1 LFKSFEA
8 EVREFAGAG
17 FGENLKR
24 IIMKKLL
31 IFKILLVILMVIY
44 GCSVGPDYK
53 RPDAPVP
60 SSFKELKGWRQALPR
75 DQEIKTKWW
84 EAFGDP
90 ILNSLEEQVNVSNQS
105 IALAESQYR
114 QAQALVQLAR
124 ANYFPTVNA
133 EAAYTRSQPAGN
145 TSDTVNQHQVS
156 LNAAWEVDLWG
167 RVRRQVES
175 SKASA
180 EASFADLQAMRL
192 SMQTELAL
200 NYFQLRIL
208 DDQKKNLED
217 AVEAYSKALELTQ
230 NRYRAGVVAKADV
243 AAAQTQLK
251 SAQALAIGVGIQ
263 RAQLEHAIAILT
275 GKPPADFSL
284 TPVIFIQQQIRIPV
298 VIPSDLLERRP
309 DIASAERK
317 MAAAN
322 AQIGV
327 AKAAY
332 YPTLSLSGS
341 LGYAST
347 ELASLF
353 TSPSFFW
360 ALGPTALSATLFD
373 GGARKAQT
381 EQAMAAYD
389 GTVAFY
395 RQTVLTGFQDVEDNL
410 AALRILD
417 EEAQSQELAVKSAR
431 ESVILTT
438 NQYKAGIVS
447 YLNVVTV
454 QTIALTN
461 ERAVISISG
470 QRLNAAVLLVK
481 ALGGGWSV
489 PKAHGVNQ
497 K

>member
-1 LFKSFEA
+1 M
-8 EVREFAGAG
+8 
-17 FGENLKR
+17 

-31 IFKILLVILMVIY
+31 IFKILLVILTVIS

-75 DQEIKTKWW
+75 DQEIRTKWW

-90 ILNSLEEQVNVSNQS
+90 ILNSLAEQVNVSNQS

-124 ANYFPTVNA
+124 ANYFPTV
-133 EAAYTRSQPAGN
+133 AAGASYTRSLPPGGGGTYSAV
-145 TSDTVNQHQVS
+145 DQHQVS

-175 SKASA
+175 SAATA

-192 SMQTELAL
+192 SMQAELAL

-208 DDQKKNLED
+208 DAQKKNLEE
-217 AVEAYSKALELTQ
+217 AVGAYGKALELTQ
-230 NRYRAGVVAKADV
+230 NRYNAGVAAKADV

-251 SAQALAIGVGIQ
+251 STQAQAIDVGVQ

-284 TPVIFIQQQIRIPV
+284 PSVTYVSPQIKIPV
-298 VIPSDLLERRP
+298 ALPSDLLERRP

-332 YPTLSLSGS
+332 YPSISLSGS
-341 LGYAST
+341 LGYLSA
-347 ELASLF
+347 ELATLF

-360 ALGPTALSATLFD
+360 ALGPMTLAATLFD

-417 EEAQSQELAVKSAR
+417 EEAQMQEQAVNSAH
-431 ESVILTT
+431 ESVTLTT
-438 NQYKAGIVS
+438 NQYRAGIVS

-454 QTIALTN
+454 QTIALAN
-461 ERAVISISG
+461 ERAAIAISG

-481 ALGGGWSV
+481 ALGGGWST
-489 PKAHGVNQ
+489 PEAPSVNQ

>member
-1 LFKSFEA
+1 MFLS
-8 EVREFAGAG
+8 V
-17 FGENLKR
+17 L
-24 IIMKKLL
+24 
-31 IFKILLVILMVIY
+31 LLVIS
-44 GCSVGPDYK
+44 GCAVGPDYK

-60 SSFKELKGWRQALPR
+60 SSFKELKGWREALPR
-75 DQEIKTKWW
+75 DQEIRTKWW
-84 EAFGDP
+84 EAFGDS
-90 ILNSLEEQVNVSNQS
+90 ILNTLAEQVNDVSNQS

-124 ANYFPTVNA
+124 ANYFPTV
-133 EAAYTRSQPAGN
+133 AAGASYTRSGGPADAGY
-145 TSDTVNQHQVS
+145 STVDQHQVS

-167 RVRRQVES
+167 KVRRQVES
-175 SKASA
+175 STATA

-192 SMQTELAL
+192 SMQAELAL
-200 NYFQLRIL
+200 NYFQLRTL
-208 DDQKKNLED
+208 DAQKQNLEE
-217 AVEAYSKALELTQ
+217 AVGAYGKALDLTQ
-230 NRYRAGVVAKADV
+230 NRYTAGVAAKADV

-251 SAQALAIGVGIQ
+251 STQAQAIDVGVQ

-284 TPVIFIQQQIRIPV
+284 APVTFAPPQIKIPV
-298 VIPSDLLERRP
+298 GIPSDLLERRP

-332 YPTLSLSGS
+332 YPSLSLSGS
-341 LGYAST
+341 LGYASAD
-347 ELASLF
+347 LASLF

-360 ALGPTALSATLFD
+360 ALGPMTLAATLFD
-373 GGARKAQT
+373 AGARKAQT

-417 EEAQSQELAVKSAR
+417 EEAQMQEQAVNSAH
-431 ESVILTT
+431 ESVTLTT
-438 NQYKAGIVS
+438 NQYRAGFVS
-447 YLNVVTV
+447 YLNVVTA

-461 ERAVISISG
+461 ERAAITIGG
-470 QRLNAAVLLVK
+470 QRLTAAVLLVK

-489 PKAHGVNQ
+489 PETPGGNQ

>member
-1 LFKSFEA
+1 
-8 EVREFAGAG
+8 
-17 FGENLKR
+17 
-24 IIMKKLL
+24 MKKLFVL
-31 IFKILLVILMVIY
+31 KILLVLLMVIS

-53 RPDAPVP
+53 RPDASVP

-75 DQEIKTKWW
+75 DQEIRTNWW
-84 EAFGDP
+84 ETFDDP
-90 ILNSLEEQVNVSNQS
+90 LLNSLEEQVSVSNQS

-114 QAQALVQLAR
+114 QAQALAQLAR

-133 EAAYTRSQPAGN
+133 GAAYTHSLPAGN
-145 TSDTVNQHQVS
+145 TSGAIDQHQVS

-175 SKASA
+175 SKASS

-192 SMQTELAL
+192 SMQAELAL
-200 NYFQLRIL
+200 NYFQLRTL
-208 DDQKKNLED
+208 DAQKKNLEQ
-217 AVEAYSKALELTQ
+217 AVAAYGKALELTQ

-251 SAQALAIGVGIQ
+251 SAQAQAIDVGIQ

-275 GKPPADFSL
+275 GKPPANFSL
-284 TPVIFIQQQIRIPV
+284 TPVTFVVPQIKIPV
-298 VIPSDLLERRP
+298 GIPSDLLERRP

-327 AKAAY
+327 AQAAY

-360 ALGPTALSATLFD
+360 ALGPTALAATLFD

-381 EQAMAAYD
+381 EQAKAAYD

-417 EEAQSQELAVKSAR
+417 EEAQSQELAVKSAQ

-461 ERAVISISG
+461 ERSAINISG
-470 QRLNAAVLLVK
+470 QRLNAAILLVK
-481 ALGGGWSV
+481 ALGGGWSA
-489 PKAHGVNQ
+489 PEAHRINPAILNSPAPSWEENAP
-497 K
+497 

>member
-1 LFKSFEA
+1 
-8 EVREFAGAG
+8 
-17 FGENLKR
+17 
-24 IIMKKLL
+24 MKKLL
-31 IFKILLVILMVIY
+31 ICKILLVILMVIS
-44 GCSVGPDYK
+44 GCAVGPDYK
-53 RPDAPVP
+53 RPDAPMP
-60 SSFKELKGWRQALPR
+60 TSFKELQGWREALPR
-75 DQEIKTKWW
+75 DQEIRAKWW

-90 ILNSLEEQVNVSNQS
+90 VLNSLAEQVNVSNQS

-124 ANYFPTVNA
+124 ANYFPTVGA
-133 EAAYTRSQPAGN
+133 GAAFTRSGDNLGAG
-145 TSDTVNQHQVS
+145 NQHQVS

-167 RVRRQVES
+167 KVRRQVES
-175 SKASA
+175 SSASA
-180 EASFADLQAMRL
+180 AASFADLQAMRL

-200 NYFQLRIL
+200 NYFQLRTL
-208 DDQKKNLED
+208 DAQKKNLDE
-217 AVEAYSKALELTQ
+217 AVEAYGKALELTQ
-230 NRYRAGVVAKADV
+230 NRYKAGVVAKADV
-243 AAAQTQLK
+243 AVAQTQLK
-251 SAQALAIGVGIQ
+251 STQAQAIDVGVQ
-263 RAQLEHAIAILT
+263 RAQLEHALAILT

-284 TPVIFIQQQIRIPV
+284 QPVIFVMPQIKIPV
-298 VIPSDLLERRP
+298 GIPSDLLECRP

-332 YPTLSLSGS
+332 FPSLTLSGS
-341 LGYAST
+341 LGYASA

-353 TSPSFFW
+353 TAPSFFW
-360 ALGPTALSATLFD
+360 ALGPMALAATLFD

-395 RQTVLTGFQDVEDNL
+395 RQTVLSGFQDVEDNL

-417 EEAQSQELAVKSAR
+417 EEAQLQEQAVNSAH
-431 ESVILTT
+431 ESVTLMT
-438 NQYKAGIVS
+438 NQYRSGIVS

-461 ERAVISISG
+461 ERAAISISG
-470 QRLNAAVLLVK
+470 QRLSAAVLLVK
-481 ALGGGWSV
+481 ALGGGWSAPDTSV
-489 PKAHGVNQ
+489 AKQ

>member
-1 LFKSFEA
+1 
-8 EVREFAGAG
+8 
-17 FGENLKR
+17 
-24 IIMKKLL
+24 M
-31 IFKILLVILMVIY
+31 LLVILLMIS

-75 DQEIKTKWW
+75 DQEIRTKWW

-90 ILNSLEEQVNVSNQS
+90 ILNSLAQQVNVSNQS

-124 ANYFPTVNA
+124 ANYFPTLGA
-133 EAAYTRSQPAGN
+133 GAAYTRSQPAGE
-145 TSDTVNQHQVS
+145 TSGTVNQHQIS
-156 LNAAWEVDLWG
+156 LNAIWEVDLWG
-167 RVRRQVES
+167 KVRRQVEGS
-175 SKASA
+175 TASA

-208 DDQKKNLED
+208 DAQKKNLDE
-217 AVEAYSKALELTQ
+217 AVGAYSKALELTS
-230 NRYRAGVVAKADV
+230 NRYNAGVVAKADV

-251 SAQALAIGVGIQ
+251 STQAQAIDVGVQ

-284 TPVIFIQQQIRIPV
+284 TPVTFAPTQIKIPV
-298 VIPSDLLERRP
+298 GIPSDLLERRP

-332 YPTLSLSGS
+332 YPSISLSGS
-341 LGYAST
+341 LGYASA

-360 ALGPTALSATLFD
+360 AIGPMALAATLFD

-395 RQTVLTGFQDVEDNL
+395 RQTVLTGFQNVEDNL

-417 EEAQSQELAVKSAR
+417 EEAQMQEQAVNYAH
-431 ESVILTT
+431 ESVTLTT
-438 NQYKAGIVS
+438 NQYRAGIVS
-447 YLNVVTV
+447 YLNVVTT
-454 QTIALTN
+454 QIIALTN
-461 ERAVISISG
+461 ERAAISISG

-481 ALGGGWSV
+481 ALGGGWSASEV
-489 PKAHGVNQ
+489 PGVNQ

>member
-1 LFKSFEA
+1 
-8 EVREFAGAG
+8 
-17 FGENLKR
+17 LKR
-24 IIMKKLL
+24 IIMKKIL
-31 IFKILLVILMVIY
+31 ILKMLLVILLMIS

-75 DQEIKTKWW
+75 DQEIRTKWW

-90 ILNSLEEQVNVSNQS
+90 ILNSLAQQVNVSNQS

-124 ANYFPTVNA
+124 ANYFPTLGA
-133 EAAYTRSQPAGN
+133 GAAYTRSQPAGE
-145 TSDTVNQHQVS
+145 TSGTVNQHQIS
-156 LNAAWEVDLWG
+156 LNAIWEVDLWG
-167 RVRRQVES
+167 KVRRQVEGS
-175 SKASA
+175 TASA

-200 NYFQLRIL
+200 NYFQLRTL
-208 DDQKKNLED
+208 DAQKKNLDE
-217 AVEAYSKALELTQ
+217 AVEAYTKALELTS
-230 NRYRAGVVAKADV
+230 NRYNAGVVAKADV
-243 AAAQTQLK
+243 AQALTQLK
-251 SAQALAIGVGIQ
+251 STQAQAIDIGVQ
-263 RAQLEHAIAILT
+263 RAQLEHAIASLT

-284 TPVIFIQQQIRIPV
+284 PPVIFAPPQIKIPV
-298 VIPSDLLERRP
+298 AIPSDLLERRP

-332 YPTLSLSGS
+332 YPSLSLSGS
-341 LGYAST
+341 LGYLSA
-347 ELASLF
+347 ELATLF
-353 TSPSFFW
+353 TAPSFFW
-360 ALGPTALSATLFD
+360 ALGPMALATTLFD
-373 GGARKAQT
+373 GGARKAQS

-395 RQTVLTGFQDVEDNL
+395 RQTVLTGFQEVEDNL

-417 EEAQSQELAVKSAR
+417 EEAQMQEQAVNSSH
-431 ESVILTT
+431 ESVTLTT
-438 NQYKAGIVS
+438 NQYRAGIVS
-447 YLNVVTV
+447 YLNVVTT
-454 QTIALTN
+454 QIIALTN
-461 ERAVISISG
+461 ERAAISISG

-481 ALGGGWSV
+481 ALGGGWSA
-489 PKAHGVNQ
+489 PEAPGVNQ

>member
-1 LFKSFEA
+1 
-8 EVREFAGAG
+8 
-17 FGENLKR
+17 
-24 IIMKKLL
+24 MKKIL
-31 IFKILLVILMVIY
+31 IFKILLVILVMIS

-60 SSFKELKGWRQALPR
+60 SSFKELKGWREALPR
-75 DQEIKTKWW
+75 DQEIRTKWW
-84 EAFGDP
+84 EAFDDS
-90 ILNSLEEQVNVSNQS
+90 ILNSLEEQVTVSNQS

-124 ANYFPTVNA
+124 ANYFPTIGA
-133 EAAYTRSQPAGN
+133 SAAFTRSQPAGN
-145 TSDTVNQHQVS
+145 TTDIVNQHEVS
-156 LNAAWEVDLWG
+156 LNATWEVDLWEK
-167 RVRRQVES
+167 VRRQVES

-192 SMQTELAL
+192 SMQAELAL

-208 DDQKKNLED
+208 DAQKKNLED
-217 AVEAYSKALELTQ
+217 AVSAYGKALELTQ
-230 NRYRAGVVAKADV
+230 NRYKAGVVAKADV

-251 SAQALAIGVGIQ
+251 SAQAQAIEVGVQ
-263 RAQLEHAIAILT
+263 RAQLEHAITILT

-284 TPVIFIQQQIRIPV
+284 TPVIFVQPQIKIPV
-298 VIPSDLLERRP
+298 AIPSDLLERRP

-322 AQIGV
+322 ALVGG

-341 LGYAST
+341 LGYTSS

-360 ALGPTALSATLFD
+360 ALGPTALAATLFD

-395 RQTVLTGFQDVEDNL
+395 RQTVLEGFQDVEDNL

-461 ERAVISISG
+461 ERSAINISG

-481 ALGGGWSV
+481 ALGGGWSALE
-489 PKAHGVNQ
+489 AHGVNPAILNSPAPSWWENAP
-497 K
+497 

>member
-1 LFKSFEA
+1 
-8 EVREFAGAG
+8 
-17 FGENLKR
+17 
-24 IIMKKLL
+24 MKKIL
-31 IFKILLVILMVIY
+31 ILKMLLVILLMIS

-75 DQEIKTKWW
+75 DQEIRTKWW

-90 ILNSLEEQVNVSNQS
+90 ILNSLAQQVNVSNQS

-124 ANYFPTVNA
+124 ANYFPTLGA
-133 EAAYTRSQPAGN
+133 GAAYTRSQPAGE
-145 TSDTVNQHQVS
+145 TSGTVNQHQIS
-156 LNAAWEVDLWG
+156 LNAIWEVDLWG
-167 RVRRQVES
+167 KVRRQVEGS
-175 SKASA
+175 TASA

-200 NYFQLRIL
+200 NYFQLRTL
-208 DDQKKNLED
+208 DAQKKNLDE
-217 AVEAYSKALELTQ
+217 AVEAYTKALELTS
-230 NRYRAGVVAKADV
+230 NRYNAGVVAKADV
-243 AAAQTQLK
+243 AQALTQLK
-251 SAQALAIGVGIQ
+251 STQAQAIDIGVQ
-263 RAQLEHAIAILT
+263 RAQLEHAIASLT

-284 TPVIFIQQQIRIPV
+284 PPVIFAPPQIKIPV
-298 VIPSDLLERRP
+298 AIPSDLLERRP

-332 YPTLSLSGS
+332 YPSLSLSGS
-341 LGYAST
+341 LGYLSAD
-347 ELASLF
+347 LATLF
-353 TSPSFFW
+353 TAPSFFW
-360 ALGPTALSATLFD
+360 ALGPMALATTLFD
-373 GGARKAQT
+373 GGARKAQS

-389 GTVAFY
+389 GTIAFY
-395 RQTVLTGFQDVEDNL
+395 RQTVLTGFQEVEDNL

-417 EEAQSQELAVKSAR
+417 EEAQMQEQAVNSSH
-431 ESVILTT
+431 ESVTLTT
-438 NQYKAGIVS
+438 NQYRAGIVS
-447 YLNVVTV
+447 YLNVVTT
-454 QTIALTN
+454 QIIALTN
-461 ERAVISISG
+461 ERAAISISG

-481 ALGGGWSV
+481 ALGGGWSA
-489 PKAHGVNQ
+489 PEAPGVNQ

>member
-1 LFKSFEA
+1 
-8 EVREFAGAG
+8 
-17 FGENLKR
+17 
-24 IIMKKLL
+24 MKKLFVL
-31 IFKILLVILMVIY
+31 EILLVILIMIS

-75 DQEIKTKWW
+75 DQEIRTKWW
-84 EAFGDP
+84 EAFDDS

-114 QAQALVQLAR
+114 QAQALAQLAR

-133 EAAYTRSQPAGN
+133 GAAYTHSLPAGGGGIN
-145 TSDTVNQHQVS
+145 NAVDQHQVS

-167 RVRRQVES
+167 KVRRQVES

-180 EASFADLQAMRL
+180 EASFADLQVMRL
-192 SMQTELAL
+192 SMQAELAL

-208 DDQKKNLED
+208 DAQKKNLEE
-217 AVEAYSKALELTQ
+217 AVAAYGKALELTS
-230 NRYRAGVVAKADV
+230 NRYNAGVAAKADV
-243 AAAQTQLK
+243 SAAQTQLK
-251 SAQALAIGVGIQ
+251 SAQAQAIDVGVQ

-275 GKPPADFSL
+275 SKPPADFSL
-284 TPVIFIQQQIRIPV
+284 TPVIFVQPQIRIPV
-298 VIPSDLLERRP
+298 AIPSDLLERRP

-360 ALGPTALSATLFD
+360 ALGPTALSTTLFD

-381 EQAMAAYD
+381 EQARAAYD

-417 EEAQSQELAVKSAR
+417 EEAQSQEQAVKSAR
-431 ESVILTT
+431 ESVMLTT

-447 YLNVVTV
+447 YLNVVTA

-461 ERAVISISG
+461 ERSAINISG
-470 QRLNAAVLLVK
+470 QRLNAAVLLIK
-481 ALGGGWSV
+481 ALGGGWSALE
-489 PKAHGVNQ
+489 AHGVNPAILNSPAPSWWENAP
-497 K
+497 

>member
-1 LFKSFEA
+1 
-8 EVREFAGAG
+8 
-17 FGENLKR
+17 
-24 IIMKKLL
+24 MKKLL
-31 IFKILLVILMVIY
+31 VLKILLVILMMIS

-75 DQEIKTKWW
+75 DQEIRTKWW
-84 EAFGDP
+84 EDFGDP
-90 ILNSLEEQVNVSNQS
+90 ILNSLAQQINVSNQS

-124 ANYFPTVNA
+124 ANYFPTVSA
-133 EAAYTRSQPAGN
+133 GAAYTRSLPAGGGGTYSAVDQN
-145 TSDTVNQHQVS
+145 QVS

-167 RVRRQVES
+167 KVRRQVES
-175 SKASA
+175 STATA

-192 SMQTELAL
+192 SMQAELAL

-208 DDQKKNLED
+208 DAQKKNLED
-217 AVEAYSKALELTQ
+217 AVSAYGKALELTQ
-230 NRYRAGVVAKADV
+230 NRYNAGVAPKADV

-251 SAQALAIGVGIQ
+251 SAQAQATDVGVQ

-284 TPVIFIQQQIRIPV
+284 TPVTFVAPQIKIPV
-298 VIPSDLLERRP
+298 GIPSDLLERRP

-360 ALGPTALSATLFD
+360 AVGPAMAITLFD
-373 GGARKAQT
+373 GGAREAQT

-395 RQTVLTGFQDVEDNL
+395 RQTVLMGFQDVEDNL
-410 AALRILD
+410 AALRILN
-417 EEAQSQELAVKSAR
+417 EEAQFQELAVKSSH
-431 ESVILTT
+431 ESVILTI

-447 YLNVVTV
+447 YLNVVTA

-461 ERAVISISG
+461 ERAAISISG

-481 ALGGGWSV
+481 ALGGGWS
-489 PKAHGVNQ
+489 ALESHGVNPAILNSPAPSWWENAP
-497 K
+497 

>member
-1 LFKSFEA
+1 
-8 EVREFAGAG
+8 
-17 FGENLKR
+17 LKR
-24 IIMKKLL
+24 IIMKKIL
-31 IFKILLVILMVIY
+31 ILKMLLVILLMIS

-75 DQEIKTKWW
+75 DQEIRTKWW

-90 ILNSLEEQVNVSNQS
+90 ILNSLAQQVNVSNQS

-124 ANYFPTVNA
+124 ANYFPTLGA
-133 EAAYTRSQPAGN
+133 GAAYTRSQPAGE
-145 TSDTVNQHQVS
+145 TSGTVNQHQIS
-156 LNAAWEVDLWG
+156 LNAIWEVDLWG
-167 RVRRQVES
+167 KVRRQVEGS
-175 SKASA
+175 TASA

-200 NYFQLRIL
+200 NYFQLRTL
-208 DDQKKNLED
+208 DAQKKNLDE
-217 AVEAYSKALELTQ
+217 AVEAYTKALELTS
-230 NRYRAGVVAKADV
+230 NRYNAGVVAKADV
-243 AAAQTQLK
+243 AQALTQLK
-251 SAQALAIGVGIQ
+251 STQAQVIDIGVQ
-263 RAQLEHAIAILT
+263 RAQLEHAIASLT

-284 TPVIFIQQQIRIPV
+284 PPVIFAPPQIKIPV
-298 VIPSDLLERRP
+298 AIPSDLLERRP

-332 YPTLSLSGS
+332 YPSLSLSGS
-341 LGYAST
+341 LGYLST
-347 ELASLF
+347 ELATLF
-353 TSPSFFW
+353 TAPSFFW
-360 ALGPTALSATLFD
+360 ALGPMALATTLFD
-373 GGARKAQT
+373 GGARKAQS

-395 RQTVLTGFQDVEDNL
+395 RQTVLTGFQEVEDNL

-417 EEAQSQELAVKSAR
+417 EEAQMQEQAVNSSH
-431 ESVILTT
+431 ESVTLTT
-438 NQYKAGIVS
+438 NQYRAGIVS
-447 YLNVVTV
+447 YLNVVTT
-454 QTIALTN
+454 QIIALTN
-461 ERAVISISG
+461 ERAAISISG

-481 ALGGGWSV
+481 ALGGGWSA
-489 PKAHGVNQ
+489 PEAPGVNQ

>member
-1 LFKSFEA
+1 
-8 EVREFAGAG
+8 
-17 FGENLKR
+17 
-24 IIMKKLL
+24 MKKLL
-31 IFKILLVILMVIY
+31 IFHILLIILAVIS

-60 SSFKELKGWRQALPR
+60 SSFKELKGWREALPR
-75 DQEIKTKWW
+75 DQEIRTKWW
-84 EAFGDP
+84 EAFDDS
-90 ILNSLEEQVNVSNQS
+90 ILNSLEEQVTVSNQS

-114 QAQALVQLAR
+114 QAQAMVQLAR
-124 ANYFPTVNA
+124 ANYFPTIG
-133 EAAYTRSQPAGN
+133 AAAAFTRSQPAGN
-145 TSDTVNQHQVS
+145 TTDIVNQHEVS

-167 RVRRQVES
+167 KVRRQVES
-175 SKASA
+175 SSASA

-192 SMQTELAL
+192 SMQAELAL

-208 DDQKKNLED
+208 DAQKKNLEE
-217 AVEAYSKALELTQ
+217 AVAAYGKALELTQ
-230 NRYRAGVVAKADV
+230 NRYKAGVAAKADV

-251 SAQALAIGVGIQ
+251 SAQAQAIDVGVQ
-263 RAQLEHAIAILT
+263 RAQLEHAIAILI

-284 TPVIFIQQQIRIPV
+284 TSVIFVQPQIRIPV
-298 VIPSDLLERRP
+298 AIPSDLLERRP

-332 YPTLSLSGS
+332 YPSLSLSGS
-341 LGYAST
+341 LGYASA

-360 ALGPTALSATLFD
+360 ALGPTTLATTLFD

-381 EQAMAAYD
+381 QQALAAYD

-395 RQTVLTGFQDVEDNL
+395 RQTVLAGFQDIEDNL

-417 EEAQSQELAVKSAR
+417 EEAQSQELAVKSAH
-431 ESVILTT
+431 ESVILST

-461 ERAVISISG
+461 ERAAISISG

-481 ALGGGWSV
+481 ALGGGWSA
-489 PKAHGVNQ
+489 PEAHRVNSTILNSAAPLWEENAQ
-497 K
+497 

>member
-1 LFKSFEA
+1 
-8 EVREFAGAG
+8 
-17 FGENLKR
+17 
-24 IIMKKLL
+24 MKKIL
-31 IFKILLVILMVIY
+31 ILKMLLVILLMIS

-75 DQEIKTKWW
+75 DQEIRTKWW

-90 ILNSLEEQVNVSNQS
+90 ILNSLAQQVNVSNQS

-124 ANYFPTVNA
+124 ANYFPTLGA
-133 EAAYTRSQPAGN
+133 GAAYTRSRPAGE
-145 TSDTVNQHQVS
+145 TSDTVNQHQIS
-156 LNAAWEVDLWG
+156 LNAIWEVDLWG
-167 RVRRQVES
+167 KVRRQVEGS
-175 SKASA
+175 TASA

-192 SMQTELAL
+192 SMQTELVL
-200 NYFQLRIL
+200 NYFQLRTL
-208 DDQKKNLED
+208 DAQKKNFDE
-217 AVEAYSKALELTQ
+217 AVEAYGKALELTS
-230 NRYRAGVVAKADV
+230 NRYNAGVVAKADV

-251 SAQALAIGVGIQ
+251 STQAQAIDIGVQ
-263 RAQLEHAIAILT
+263 RAQLEHAIASLT

-284 TPVIFIQQQIRIPV
+284 PPVIFAPPQIKIPV
-298 VIPSDLLERRP
+298 AIPSDLLERRP

-332 YPTLSLSGS
+332 YPSLSLSGS
-341 LGYAST
+341 LGYLSA
-347 ELASLF
+347 ELATLF
-353 TSPSFFW
+353 TAPSFFW
-360 ALGPTALSATLFD
+360 ALGPMALATTLFD
-373 GGARKAQT
+373 GGARKAQS

-395 RQTVLTGFQDVEDNL
+395 RQTVLTAFQGVEDNL

-417 EEAQSQELAVKSAR
+417 EEAQFQELAVKSAQ
-431 ESVILTT
+431 ESVMLTT

-447 YLNVVTV
+447 YLNVVTA

-461 ERAVISISG
+461 ERAAISISG

-481 ALGGGWSV
+481 ALGGGWSA
-489 PKAHGVNQ
+489 PEAPGVNQ

>member
-1 LFKSFEA
+1 
-8 EVREFAGAG
+8 
-17 FGENLKR
+17 
-24 IIMKKLL
+24 MKKLL
-31 IFKILLVILMVIY
+31 ILKILLVILMVIS

-60 SSFKELKGWRQALPR
+60 SSFKELKGWREALPR
-75 DQEIKTKWW
+75 DQEIRTKWW

-90 ILNSLEEQVNVSNQS
+90 LLNSLAEQVNVSNQS

-133 EAAYTRSQPAGN
+133 GAAYTRSLPSGGGGTYSAV
-145 TSDTVNQHQVS
+145 DQHQVS

-167 RVRRQVES
+167 KVRRQVES
-175 SKASA
+175 STASA

-192 SMQTELAL
+192 SMQAELAL

-208 DDQKKNLED
+208 DAQKKNLEE
-217 AVEAYSKALELTQ
+217 AVAAYGKALELTQ
-230 NRYRAGVVAKADV
+230 NRYKAGVVAKADV

-251 SAQALAIGVGIQ
+251 SAQAQAIDVGVQ

-284 TPVIFIQQQIRIPV
+284 TPVTFAPPQIKIPV
-298 VIPSDLLERRP
+298 AIPSDLLERRP

-332 YPTLSLSGS
+332 YPSLSLSGS

-347 ELASLF
+347 ELATLF

-360 ALGPTALSATLFD
+360 ALGPMALAATLFD

-417 EEAQSQELAVKSAR
+417 EEAQMQEQAVNSAQ

-438 NQYKAGIVS
+438 NQYQAGNCQLPECC
-447 YLNVVTV
+447 YCPDYCPD
-454 QTIALTN
+454 Q
-461 ERAVISISG
+461 
-470 QRLNAAVLLVK
+470 
-481 ALGGGWSV
+481 
-489 PKAHGVNQ
+489 
-497 K
+497 

>member
-1 LFKSFEA
+1 
-8 EVREFAGAG
+8 
-17 FGENLKR
+17 
-24 IIMKKLL
+24 MKKLL
-31 IFKILLVILMVIY
+31 VLKILLIILMLIS
-44 GCSVGPDYK
+44 GCAVGPDYK

-75 DQEIKTKWW
+75 DQEIRTKWW
-84 EAFGDP
+84 EAFGDS
-90 ILNSLEEQVNVSNQS
+90 ILNSLEEQINVSNQS

-133 EAAYTRSQPAGN
+133 GAAYTRTLPAGGAGTYN
-145 TSDTVNQHQVS
+145 TVDQHQVS
-156 LNAAWEVDLWG
+156 LNAAWEADLWG

-175 SKASA
+175 STASA

-192 SMQTELAL
+192 SIQTNLAQ
-200 NYFQLRIL
+200 NYFQLRTL
-208 DDQKKNLED
+208 DAQKKNLDE
-217 AVEAYSKALELTQ
+217 AVKAYEKSLELTQ
-230 NRYRAGVVAKADV
+230 NQYKAGVAAKADV

-251 SAQALAIGVGIQ
+251 TTQAQAIDVGVQ

-275 GKPPADFSL
+275 GKSPADFSL
-284 TPVIFIQQQIRIPV
+284 PPVTFVAPQIKIPV
-298 VIPSDLLERRP
+298 GIPSDLLERRP

-332 YPTLSLSGS
+332 FPDLTLSGS
-341 LGYAST
+341 LGYLSA

-360 ALGPTALSATLFD
+360 AVGPALTITLFD
-373 GGARKAQT
+373 GGAREAQT
-381 EQAMAAYD
+381 EQARAAYD

-395 RQTVLTGFQDVEDNL
+395 RQTVLTGFQNVEDNL
-410 AALRILD
+410 ATLRILD
-417 EEAQSQELAVKSAR
+417 EEAQMQEQAVKSAQ
-431 ESVILTT
+431 ESVTLTI

-447 YLNVVTV
+447 YLNVITA
-454 QTIALTN
+454 QNIALTN
-461 ERAVISISG
+461 ERTAISISG
-470 QRLNAAVLLVK
+470 QRLNAAVLLVT
-481 ALGGGWSV
+481 ALGGGWSSSETS
-489 PKAHGVNQ
+489 GV

>member
-1 LFKSFEA
+1 
-8 EVREFAGAG
+8 
-17 FGENLKR
+17 
-24 IIMKKLL
+24 MKKLFVL
-31 IFKILLVILMVIY
+31 KILLVILMVIS

-75 DQEIKTKWW
+75 DQEIRTKWW
-84 EAFGDP
+84 EAFDDST
-90 ILNSLEEQVNVSNQS
+90 LNSLEEQVTVSNQS

-133 EAAYTRSQPAGN
+133 GAAYTHSLPAGGGGTYN
-145 TSDTVNQHQVS
+145 AVDQYQVS

-167 RVRRQVES
+167 KVRRQVES

-192 SMQTELAL
+192 SMQAELAL

-208 DDQKKNLED
+208 DAQKKNLEE
-217 AVEAYSKALELTQ
+217 AVTAYSKALELTQ
-230 NRYRAGVVAKADV
+230 NRYRAGVAAKADV
-243 AAAQTQLK
+243 AVAQTQLESAK
-251 SAQALAIGVGIQ
+251 AQATDVGVQ

-275 GKPPADFSL
+275 GQPPADFSL
-284 TPVIFIQQQIRIPV
+284 TPVIFVQPQIKILV
-298 VIPSDLLERRP
+298 AIPSDLLERRP

-322 AQIGV
+322 ALIGV

-341 LGYAST
+341 LEYASS

-360 ALGPTALSATLFD
+360 ALGPTALAATLFD

-410 AALRILD
+410 AALRILY

-461 ERAVISISG
+461 ERSAINISG
-470 QRLNAAVLLVK
+470 QRLNAAVLLIK
-481 ALGGGWSV
+481 ALGGGWSASA
-489 PKAHGVNQ
+489 PETHGSRLKVEFL
-497 K
+497 KSDYEP

>member
-1 LFKSFEA
+1 
-8 EVREFAGAG
+8 
-17 FGENLKR
+17 
-24 IIMKKLL
+24 MKKIL
-31 IFKILLVILMVIY
+31 ILKMLLVILLMIS

-75 DQEIKTKWW
+75 DQEIRTKWW

-90 ILNSLEEQVNVSNQS
+90 ILNSLAQQVNVSNQS

-124 ANYFPTVNA
+124 ANYFPTLGA
-133 EAAYTRSQPAGN
+133 GAAYTRSQPAGE
-145 TSDTVNQHQVS
+145 TSGTVNQHQIS
-156 LNAAWEVDLWG
+156 LNAIWEVDLWG
-167 RVRRQVES
+167 KVRRQVEGS
-175 SKASA
+175 TASA

-200 NYFQLRIL
+200 NYFQLRTL
-208 DDQKKNLED
+208 DAQKKNLDE
-217 AVEAYSKALELTQ
+217 AVEAYTKALELTS
-230 NRYRAGVVAKADV
+230 NRYNAGVVAKADV
-243 AAAQTQLK
+243 AQALTQLK
-251 SAQALAIGVGIQ
+251 STQAQAIDIGVQ
-263 RAQLEHAIAILT
+263 RAQLEHAIASLT

-284 TPVIFIQQQIRIPV
+284 PPVIFAPPQIKIPV
-298 VIPSDLLERRP
+298 AIPSDLLERRP

-332 YPTLSLSGS
+332 YPSLSLSGS
-341 LGYAST
+341 LGYLSAD
-347 ELASLF
+347 LATLF
-353 TSPSFFW
+353 TAPSFFW
-360 ALGPTALSATLFD
+360 ALGPMALATTLFD
-373 GGARKAQT
+373 GGARKAQS

-395 RQTVLTGFQDVEDNL
+395 RQTVLTGFQEVEDNL

-417 EEAQSQELAVKSAR
+417 EEAQMQEQAVNSSH
-431 ESVILTT
+431 ESVTLTT
-438 NQYKAGIVS
+438 NQYRAGIVS
-447 YLNVVTV
+447 YLNVVTT
-454 QTIALTN
+454 QIIALTN
-461 ERAVISISG
+461 ERAAISISG

-481 ALGGGWSV
+481 ALGGGWSA
-489 PKAHGVNQ
+489 PEAPGVNQ

>member
-1 LFKSFEA
+1 
-8 EVREFAGAG
+8 
-17 FGENLKR
+17 
-24 IIMKKLL
+24 MKKIL
-31 IFKILLVILMVIY
+31 ILKMLLVILLMIS

-75 DQEIKTKWW
+75 DQEIRTKWW

-90 ILNSLEEQVNVSNQS
+90 ILNSLAQQVNVSNQS

-124 ANYFPTVNA
+124 ANYFPTLGA
-133 EAAYTRSQPAGN
+133 GAAYTRSRPAGE
-145 TSDTVNQHQVS
+145 TYGTVNQNQVS

-167 RVRRQVES
+167 KVRRQVES

-208 DDQKKNLED
+208 DAQKKNLED
-217 AVEAYSKALELTQ
+217 AVAAYGKALELTQ
-230 NRYRAGVVAKADV
+230 NRYKAGVVAKADV

-251 SAQALAIGVGIQ
+251 SAQAQAIDVSVQ
-263 RAQLEHAIAILT
+263 RAQLEHALAILT

-284 TPVIFIQQQIRIPV
+284 TPVIFVAPQIKIPV
-298 VIPSDLLERRP
+298 AIPSDLLERRP

-332 YPTLSLSGS
+332 YPSLSLSGS
-341 LGYAST
+341 LGYLSA
-347 ELASLF
+347 ELATLF
-353 TSPSFFW
+353 TAPSFFW
-360 ALGPTALSATLFD
+360 ALGPMALATTLFD

-381 EQAMAAYD
+381 QQAMAAYD

-395 RQTVLTGFQDVEDNL
+395 RQTVLAGFQGVEDNL

-417 EEAQSQELAVKSAR
+417 EEAQFQELAVKSAQ
-431 ESVILTT
+431 ESVMLTT

-447 YLNVVTV
+447 YLNVVTA

-461 ERAVISISG
+461 ERAAISISG

-481 ALGGGWSV
+481 ALGGGWSA
-489 PKAHGVNQ
+489 PEAPGVNQ